1 MANQKSGNKAQRR
14 ASVSS
19 GGTTKQCQSA
29 DTMPGEHPGNPFYRR
44 SVLSPQAERWQA
56 DLPVQWLEHGVE
68 PNAIWLNEKNDI
80 WLEIPRYENHISW
93 SGGDTFAFLLVP
105 FIFFFSISPIL
116 FWWDIRI
123 FLVSMMG
130 VVFFL
135 SFFKLLIRMTYHT
148 PRGTPVRL
156 KRKRQKIYIYE
167 HRRSSWNPWT
177 EWPVEIR
184 VFHWDEVR
192 GEITFEA
199 GRYNQGYQLHGA
211 VCQPGTNRVRERF
224 ALTWTVGDP
233 EALRELWCYCCRYMQ
248 YQPVPEEARFVE
260 HPQQWGHIH
269 WPEEMDTESLTAP

>member
-80 WLEIPRYENHISW
+80 WLEIPRYENQISW
-93 SGGDTFAFLLVP
+93 DWGISLSFVIIVFMVMFSTVAFNASLDIILTLIL
-105 FIFFFSISPIL
+105 FDFLFFSVFL
-116 FWWDIRI
+116 FNI
-123 FLVSMMG
+123 
-130 VVFFL
+130 
-135 SFFKLLIRMTYHT
+135 KMTCFT

-156 KRKRQKIYIYE
+156 NRKRQKIYIYE

-269 WPEEMDTESLTAP
+269 WPEEMDTESRTAP